1 MNTEEYIISLR
12 RYFHEYPELSFK
24 EYKTADKIEEELI
37 KLGLK
42 PERIT
47 ETGIICDIRGNGNKT
62 VAIRADIDA
71 LPVKEENNIEF
82 KSKNE
87 GIMHAC
93 GHDTHIAMLLGVA
106 KMFSEEKN
114 INGNIRLI
122 FQPAEESPPGG
133 AIEMVNKGAM
143 KNVDYVIGQH
153 IISVVEAGKAAVYY
167 HEMMANADHFKIN
180 IHGKGGHGSEPQSA
194 IDIIYI
200 SAHLVEMLNTIV
212 SREIDPQE
220 PAVLTVG
227 TLNAGYRNNVIAAH
241 AELTGTVRTF
251 SREVQEKIERRIE
264 EILNGLKETYKIK
277 YEYEFEKG
285 YPVLVNNE
293 EVSKIIEKNAVKI
306 LGKDNVLRPKPAM
319 GGEDFGYFMDK
330 APGAYYFLGGGIKED
345 VVVSNHSPE
354 FLIDESVL
362 INGAKILKESAEDLL
377 KK

>member
-24 EYKTADKIEEELI
+24 EYKTADKIEEELK

-47 ETGIICDIRGNGNKT
+47 ETGIICNIKGNGNKT
-62 VAIRADIDA
+62 IAIRADIDA
-71 LPVKEENNIEF
+71 LPIKEENDIEY
-82 KSKNE
+82 KSRNE

-114 INGNIRLI
+114 LKGNIRLI
-122 FQPAEESPPGG
+122 FQPAEETPPGG
-133 AIEMVNKGAM
+133 AVDMI
-143 KNVDYVIGQH
+143 KNGCLDGVDYIIGQH
-153 IISVVEAGKAAVYY
+153 IWGNKEMGKAFIYY
-167 HEMMANADHFKIN
+167 HEMMANADHFAIKIN
-180 IHGKGGHGSEPQSA
+180 GKGGHGSRPQSA
-194 IDIIYI
+194 IDVIYI

-251 SREVQEKIERRIE
+251 SKEVQEKIEKRIRD
-264 EILNGLKETYKIK
+264 ILNGLKETYKIK
-277 YEYEFEKG
+277 YEYEFLKG
-285 YPVLVNNE
+285 YPVLINNE
-293 EVSKIIEKNAVKI
+293 EVSKILEKNAENV
-306 LGKDNVLRPKPAM
+306 LGKGNVLHPKPAM
-319 GGEDFGYFMDK
+319 GGEDFSYFMDE
-330 APGAYYFLGGGIKED
+330 APGAYYLLGGGLNNHEA
-345 VVVSNHSPE
+345 VSNHSPE

-377 KK
+377 TK

>member
-24 EYKTADKIEEELI
+24 EYKTADKIEEELK

-47 ETGIICDIRGNGNKT
+47 ETGIICNIKGNGNKT
-62 VAIRADIDA
+62 IAIRADIDA
-71 LPVKEENNIEF
+71 LPIKEENDIEY
-82 KSKNE
+82 KSRNE

-114 INGNIRLI
+114 LKGNIRLI
-122 FQPAEESPPGG
+122 FQPAEENPPGG
-133 AIEMVNKGAM
+133 AIEMVKKGAM
-143 KNVDYVIGQH
+143 NNVDYVIGQH
-153 IISVVEAGKAAVYY
+153 IISDIEAGKAAIYY
-167 HEMMANADHFKIN
+167 HEMMANADHFAIKIN
-180 IHGKGGHGSEPQSA
+180 GKGGHGSRPQSA
-194 IDIIYI
+194 IDVIYI

-251 SREVQEKIERRIE
+251 SKEVQEKIEKRIRD
-264 EILNGLKETYKIK
+264 ILNGLKETYKIK
-277 YEYEFEKG
+277 YEYEFLKG
-285 YPVLVNNE
+285 YPVLINNE
-293 EVSKIIEKNAVKI
+293 EVSKILEKNAENV
-306 LGKDNVLRPKPAM
+306 LGKGNVLHPKPAM
-319 GGEDFGYFMDK
+319 GGEDFSYFMDE
-330 APGAYYFLGGGIKED
+330 APGAYYLLGGGLNNHEA
-345 VVVSNHSPE
+345 VSNHSPE

-377 KK
+377 TK

>member
-122 FQPAEESPPGG
+122 FQPAEELPPGG
-133 AIEMVNKGAM
+133 APAMIKNIGNFDAVFIRAPEIENVRDADVLAEYNNNPVVVKNNK
-143 KNVDYVIGQH
+143 KN
-153 IISVVEAGKAAVYY
+153 K
-167 HEMMANADHFKIN
+167 
-180 IHGKGGHGSEPQSA
+180 
-194 IDIIYI
+194 
-200 SAHLVEMLNTIV
+200 
-212 SREIDPQE
+212 
-220 PAVLTVG
+220 
-227 TLNAGYRNNVIAAH
+227 NVIAMTFH
-241 AELTGTVRTF
+241 PELTGNT
-251 SREVQEKIERRIE
+251 KIHEFFI
-264 EILNGLKETYKIK
+264 NNLK
-277 YEYEFEKG
+277 
-285 YPVLVNNE
+285 
-293 EVSKIIEKNAVKI
+293 
-306 LGKDNVLRPKPAM
+306 
-319 GGEDFGYFMDK
+319 
-330 APGAYYFLGGGIKED
+330 
-345 VVVSNHSPE
+345 
-354 FLIDESVL
+354 
-362 INGAKILKESAEDLL
+362 
-377 KK
+377 